1 MMRSTRM
8 GKLLSFPL
16 STPVP
21 EAAAQNWSLRILET
35 RDNLE
40 NALDYLRDEYNAML
54 AGEPI
59 TGADEILARVETIL
73 RNSQVVTWCTV
84 VARIR
89 IHRPTSRDAKRK
101 VLLLF
106 PAVGNAAVKASDG

>member
-1 MMRSTRM
+1 MVHPRNA

-21 EAAAQNWSLRILET
+21 EAADQNWAPRILET
-35 RDNLE
+35 RVNLV

-54 AGEPI
+54 AGKA
-59 TGADEILARVETIL
+59 TTAADEVLARVETIL
-73 RNSQVVTWCTV
+73 RNEKVSWYKVVRKMKV
-84 VARIR
+84 HGPI
-89 IHRPTSRDAKRK
+89 PRDAKRT

-106 PAVGNAAVKASDG
+106 PAVKAPQ

>member
-1 MMRSTRM
+1 MVHPRNA

-21 EAAAQNWSLRILET
+21 EAAAQNWNLQILET
-35 RDNLE
+35 RDNLV

-59 TGADEILARVETIL
+59 TAADEILARVETIL
-73 RNSQVVTWCTV
+73 RNSQKMSWYIV
-84 VARIR
+84 VAKIR
-89 IHRPTSRDAKRK
+89 IHGPTSRGAKRN

-106 PAVGNAAVKASDG
+106 PAVKASQD